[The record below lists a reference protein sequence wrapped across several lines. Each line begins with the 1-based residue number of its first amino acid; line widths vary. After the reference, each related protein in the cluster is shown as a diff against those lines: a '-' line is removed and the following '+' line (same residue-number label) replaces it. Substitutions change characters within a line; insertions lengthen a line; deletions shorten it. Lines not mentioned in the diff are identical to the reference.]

1 MPPKGRAPGRRGTA
15 KNTTAAQGGDVEPER
30 FTAGTGLL
38 AESMMASAEDADLIR
53 RHRDAA
59 ERSKIAARGVYLQP
73 LDADGAPVGE
83 RHHLGDAEV
92 TLDVRPAEEL
102 PSAEELAAAP
112 ASTSVEFSTEDPATV
127 AMMQELTRIPVPTA
141 VISQWFPS
149 YFRPPGETQPWNT
162 CKVFLTPQGLY
173 VYRAAPEESET
184 FTTGA
189 MPDWYSTVDFS
200 KTAQPVTGYAALNA
214 GIPIETAAGRA
225 NVQPYPGC
233 GCGHRKLKN
242 WTPSWSRNRISWADA
257 VALTDSTAGR

>member
-30 FTAGTGLL
+30 FTAGTGPL
-38 AESMMASAEDADLIR
+38 AESM
-53 RHRDAA
+53 
-59 ERSKIAARGVYLQP
+59 IAAHGVRAQKI
-73 LDADGAPVGE
+73 DAEGAPVGE
-83 RHHLGDAEV
+83 PQHLGDATA
-92 TLDVRPAEEL
+92 TLSFEPDDTGIEL
-102 PSAEELAAAP
+102 PALAPGATLSFSTDDPAAVELAR
-112 ASTSVEFSTEDPATV
+112 
-127 AMMQELTRIPVPTA
+127 ELTRIPVPTA
-141 VISQWFPS
+141 VIGQWFPA
-149 YFRPPGETQPWNT
+149 YFRPPNEPQPWNT

-173 VYRAAPEESET
+173 VYRAAPEEPET

-189 MPDWYSTVDFS
+189 TPAWYSTVDFS